1 MVVSAEARDKIRG
14 GVEGK
19 ERVLERPEE
28 R

>member
-1 MVVSAEARDKIRG
+1 MVVSAEAREKMGG